1 MNNNEMVYENLME
14 LLTLNGYENFGFEF
28 IEQMVFHYLYDES
41 KSWIVVN
48 IFESEL
54 LRKKIVEDDKPK
66 FNALLIEAL
75 DKIKNKLRLS
85 YGEELENENFL

>member
-1 MNNNEMVYENLME
+1 MNNNEIVGENLIE
-14 LLTLNGYENFGFEF
+14 LLLLNGYENFGFGF
-28 IEQMVFHYLYDES
+28 IEHMIFYYLYDEN

-75 DKIKNKLRLS
+75 DKIKNKLRIS
-85 YGEELENENFL
+85 YGEKKE

>member
-1 MNNNEMVYENLME
+1 MNNNEITYENLME

-28 IEQMVFHYLYDES
+28 IEQLIFHYLYDEN
-41 KSWIVVN
+41 KSWIVVS
-48 IFESEL
+48 IFESKL

-75 DKIKNKLRLS
+75 NKIKNKLRIS
-85 YGEELENENFL
+85 YGEELEENA

>member
-1 MNNNEMVYENLME
+1 MNNNGIVYENLME

-28 IEQMVFHYLYDES
+28 IEQMVFHYLYDEN
-41 KSWIVVN
+41 KSWVVVN

-75 DKIKNKLRLS
+75 DKIKKKLRIS
-85 YGEELENENFL
+85 YGEELEENAK

>member
-1 MNNNEMVYENLME
+1 MNNNEIVKANLME
-14 LLTLNGYENFGFEF
+14 LLTLNGYENFEFDF
-28 IEQMVFHYLYDES
+28 IEHMIFYYLNDKNKY
-41 KSWIVVN
+41 WIVVK

-75 DKIKNKLRLS
+75 DKIKNKLRIS
-85 YGEELENENFL
+85 YGEELEK

>member
-1 MNNNEMVYENLME
+1 MNNNEIVYENLME
-14 LLTLNGYENFGFEF
+14 LLTLNGYEKCGFEF
-28 IEQMVFHYLYDES
+28 IEQMVFYYLYDEN

-54 LRKKIVEDDKPK
+54 LRKNIAEDDKPK

-75 DKIKNKLRLS
+75 DKIKNKLRIS
-85 YGEELENENFL
+85 YGEELEDDK

>member
-1 MNNNEMVYENLME
+1 MDNNEMVYENLME

-28 IEQMVFHYLYDES
+28 IEQLIFHYLNEENKY
-41 KSWIVVN
+41 WIVVN

-75 DKIKNKLRLS
+75 DKIKNKLRIS
-85 YGEELENENFL
+85 YGEELENEN